1 MSAGAPIAF
10 DFQVRGDAE
19 AKNKIQGLGGALSQ
33 LDASAGKAAQSAAV
47 VERNYSQAA
56 LGLSAAVASGANLYF
71 QFDNL
76 QKVQLRAETAT
87 KNVTAAEATL
97 ASSRATLNNL
107 TAKGI
112 TAGDQFEA
120 ATLRLKSAQ
129 EQLTIAQQREQI
141 AIGDVSQ
148 AQTQFALSI
157 LPSVFAGVSG
167 VTSAMKAL
175 GITMDLTR
183 LKTLITGPPMLTLAG
198 TLGGT
203 GTAATG
209 ASVGLGI
216 LRRAMDFVSAHP
228 LLLPMTALA
237 TVFTLVATNA
247 FGLRDALDSFGKK
260 VEEVFPAIKPVF
272 DFFRWV
278 AATLFPDAAKEA
290 SALQTQYDQQF
301 SAMAKTVEGSAGAQ
315 NTALTGLT
323 DTFDQTQ
330 KSASN
335 SMANLAASV
344 DVQAS
349 NIVASANR
357 ARDAIGSIGGLPS
370 GVAPTYEQLTASRGM
385 AATIGGQVPTSIA
398 TTPSNIITPSLLSTD
413 EKRSLQ
419 KFLDDYE
426 SNKARLLALPRTP
439 EIEAQLGGLIDR
451 KNAAELLLAGDTSL
465 RSGRNTQL
473 TAQINNIIQIDG
485 KTIGTNTKQLIM
497 AIT

>member
-10 DFQVRGDAE
+10 DFQVRGDQE
-19 AKNKIQGLGGALSQ
+19 AKTKIQGLGGALSQ
-33 LDASAGKAAQSAAV
+33 LDASAGKAAQSAVAF
-47 VERNYSQAA
+47 ERNYQQAA
-56 LGLSAAVASGANLYF
+56 LGLTSAASAGASLYF

-76 QKVQLRAETAT
+76 QKVQLRAD
-87 KNVTAAEATL
+87 TAAKNYTASQATL
-97 ASSRATLNNL
+97 ASAQATLNNL
-107 TAKGI
+107 TEKGI
-112 TAGDQFEA
+112 TSGDQYQA
-120 ATLRLKSAQ
+120 AVLRLQAAQ
-129 EQLTIAQQREQI
+129 EQVSIASQRQAIAQ
-141 AIGDVSQ
+141 GDVSQ
-148 AQTQFALSI
+148 AYALFALNI
-157 LPSVFAGVSG
+157 MPAVTAGTTG
-167 VTSAMKAL
+167 FTSAMKAL
-175 GITMDLTR
+175 GITMDLAR
-183 LKTLITGPPMLTLAG
+183 IKALFTGPPMLTLAG

-203 GTAATG
+203 GAAATG
-209 ASVGLGI
+209 AAGGMSI
-216 LRRAMDFVSAHP
+216 LRRAMDFISTHP
-228 LLLPMTALA
+228 LILPLTAVA
-237 TVFTLVATNA
+237 TVLTLVASNA

-398 TTPSNIITPSLLSTD
+398 TTPSNIITPSLLSAD
-413 EKRSLQ
+413 EKRALQ
-419 KFLDDYE
+419 KFLSDYE